1 MTGTNKGN
9 CYPITCSN
17 KSLSTKSIGINTMKD
32 KELKE
37 LVKTAT
43 EKINDYHQ
51 HSLGKLNFWLTT
63 PSYDN
68 NYIICIENAQN
79 HSNAIT
85 TKDILQ
91 LDADKYSYDDF
102 LDIIDELHKL
112 FPDIPFLFHELPKLK
127 LNQLRDK
134 YGSYYVRDDIVISE
148 N

>member
-1 MTGTNKGN
+1 MTGINKRN

-37 LVKTAT
+37 LVKIAT

>member
-1 MTGTNKGN
+1 
-9 CYPITCSN
+9 
-17 KSLSTKSIGINTMKD
+17 MKD
-32 KELKE
+32 KE

-43 EKINDYHQ
+43 EKINDYRQ
-51 HSLGKLNFWLTT
+51 HSLGKLNFWLST

-68 NYIICIENAQN
+68 NYIICIENARN
-79 HSNAIT
+79 NSNAIT